1 MMQTWHNANLAII
14 ASIHISLDDASI
26 ANMAIISIHISLDD
40 ASIASVFIASIHS
53 NDPQVRGLAGSP
65 SEEVRRKARRN
76 KTRRLRL
83 KTCLG
88 CVLLCSSL
96 VIRIRIKR

>member
-40 ASIASVFIASIHS
+40 ASLASVFIASIHIFL
-53 NDPQVRGLAGSP
+53 P
-65 SEEVRRKARRN
+65 
-76 KTRRLRL
+76 
-83 KTCLG
+83 
-88 CVLLCSSL
+88 LCHQQNGERYKQILSISACCY
-96 VIRIRIKR
+96 VCEINPCK